1 MIEEYCYDGRYST
14 TLNGIPVCRVCEKG
28 TYIPDYRHER
38 TSCIECPNG
47 TYQDEHGKNKCKKCP
62 VGTSHELTRQTS
74 KNSCVDCSDGTYNI
88 VEGGMCKDCPKGKQ
102 SNSNYTECISSSQI
116 KSSNFIKS
124 RTGIVTISISGIV
137 VLVGVI
143 FLIKFLISRK
153 RYIKVK

>member
-74 KNSCVDCSDGTYNI
+74 ENSCVDCSDGTYNN
-88 VEGGMCKDCPKGKQ
+88 VEGGM
-102 SNSNYTECISSSQI
+102 
-116 KSSNFIKS
+116 
-124 RTGIVTISISGIV
+124 
-137 VLVGVI
+137 
-143 FLIKFLISRK
+143 
-153 RYIKVK
+153 